1 MFMSFI
7 ATRLMNK
14 QKKKLRKLDHS
25 WSASAM
31 VSGSFLSLVSG
42 SRNMMHAHANP
53 VPPNTY
59 DGSIGVI

>member
-1 MFMSFI
+1 
-7 ATRLMNK
+7 
-14 QKKKLRKLDHS
+14 
-25 WSASAM
+25 M

>member
-1 MFMSFI
+1 
-7 ATRLMNK
+7 MNK
-14 QKKKLRKLDHS
+14 QKKNSVKLYLDHS
-25 WSASAM
+25 LSASAM

-53 VPPNTY
+53 VQPNTY